1 MAKFFINRPIFAWVI
16 AIVIMLAGT
25 LSILNLPVSMYPQI
39 APPQVSISATYPGA
53 SAKTIEDTVV
63 QVIEQKMTGLDGYLY
78 MSSTSESSGRIN
90 ITLTFAAGTDPDM
103 AQVQVQNRLSQ
114 AQSSL
119 PEVVQRLGVTVI
131 KTTASFLKVIG
142 LTSTDGSISSAEL
155 GDYLVSSIQEPLS
168 RVDGVGEVE
177 VFGSAFAMRIW
188 LDPEKLH
195 EFSLTPADIK
205 TAISTQNV
213 QISSGQVG
221 GLPAAKGTA
230 LNAVITSSS
239 LLETPEQF
247 GAIFLKTQENGSQV
261 FLRDVARIEK
271 GPKMYEATA
280 FFDGKP
286 TAGLAIKLASG
297 ANALL
302 TSDLVDK
309 KMEELSHFFPEKYE
323 YVIPFDTTPFV
334 RISIEGVIHTLLE
347 AIVLVVLVMYLF
359 LQNFRATLIP
369 TIAVP
374 VVVLGT
380 FGILGAMGYSINM
393 LTMFAMVLAIGLLV
407 DDAIVVVENVER
419 VMDQE
424 RLSPHDATEKSMSQ
438 ITGALVGIA
447 MVLSAVFVPMAFFGG
462 STGVIY
468 RQFSV
473 TIVAAMGLSVLV
485 ALTLTPALCATILK
499 PIKHDKAEKGFFGW
513 FNRLFNKGDEGA
525 PSAVGY
531 MTAR

>member
-1 MAKFFINRPIFAWVI
+1 MNRA
-16 AIVIMLAGT
+16 A
-25 LSILNLPVSMYPQI
+25 
-39 APPQVSISATYPGA
+39 
-53 SAKTIEDTVV
+53 
-63 QVIEQKMTGLDGYLY
+63 
-78 MSSTSESSGRIN
+78 ESN

-188 LDPEKLH
+188 LDPEN
-195 EFSLTPADIK
+195 FTNSLSLRQTLRPRSPRRTCRYPPDRWA
-205 TAISTQNV
+205 AC
-213 QISSGQVG
+213 
-221 GLPAAKGTA
+221 PAAKGTA

-280 FFDGKP
+280 FFNGKP

-309 KMEELSHFFPEKYE
+309 KWKSCL
-323 YVIPFDTTPFV
+323 
-334 RISIEGVIHTLLE
+334 ISSL
-347 AIVLVVLVMYLF
+347 
-359 LQNFRATLIP
+359 R
-369 TIAVP
+369 
-374 VVVLGT
+374 
-380 FGILGAMGYSINM
+380 
-393 LTMFAMVLAIGLLV
+393 
-407 DDAIVVVENVER
+407 
-419 VMDQE
+419 
-424 RLSPHDATEKSMSQ
+424 SMS
-438 ITGALVGIA
+438 
-447 MVLSAVFVPMAFFGG
+447 M
-462 STGVIY
+462 
-468 RQFSV
+468 
-473 TIVAAMGLSVLV
+473 
-485 ALTLTPALCATILK
+485 
-499 PIKHDKAEKGFFGW
+499 
-513 FNRLFNKGDEGA
+513 
-525 PSAVGY
+525 
-531 MTAR
+531 